1 MSGRQATAPSL
12 NRTTLKTASLLNQAL
27 AQADQ
32 QSADLAA
39 AAEGDACDQVV
50 VLSTS
55 DFILSPLSFD

>member
-1 MSGRQATAPSL
+1 
-12 NRTTLKTASLLNQAL
+12 LNQAL

-39 AAEGDACDQVV
+39 AAEGDASDQVV